1 MYRRARSASAA
12 PGVRALAFSALSGQ
26 PAMQPGTNTA
36 VAESHNPAIGTHAQH
51 SQQMGARA
59 LATNFLHSGQP
70 QPQDPHVPREVSLRE
85 ALHLQDH
92 SDSSTLQG
100 HHHWTSE
107 SMHAEGRASS
117 ASVDLRP
124 HSSSRRRTYA
134 NAKSGGGNLALLS
147 SSSPGRAQHAR
158 AGDTHRRVR
167 NPTNDCTGF
176 ARGRS
181 TSPTRAAHMN
191 HSKYK
196 LGESESD
203 WHSYQQR
210 MLDGKEGTA
219 KLLSSGLEEDHGA
232 GLSTRNVPEVSPG
245 KRRACRSTSPA
256 KKAANSRSHGCTSPK
271 RPTAAV
277 CDASAPWRSPGK
289 GGVLLG
295 RSGLCH
301 HRLIGY
307 FFGLQCRRF
316 RFHLRSA
323 AGTVPRLR
331 SSLIAAPY
339 SVPSRKGQLLTF
351 QNNMKSKNGYCSIVM
366 RIFRVLLGL
375 RIVEQHP
382 VHWPKPHILDHDS
395 YTDCR

>member
-59 LATNFLHSGQP
+59 LATNFLHSEQP

-85 ALHLQDH
+85 ALHLQDP

-100 HHHWTSE
+100 HHHLTSE

-124 HSSSRRRTYA
+124 HSSSPRRTYA
-134 NAKSGGGNLALLS
+134 STKNSGESLALLS
-147 SSSPGRAQHAR
+147 SSSPGRAHYAR
-158 AGDTHRRVR
+158 AGDTHRLVR
-167 NPTNDCTGF
+167 SSTNGTGF
-176 ARGRS
+176 ARGCS

-210 MLDGKEGTA
+210 MLDGKDGTV
-219 KLLSSGLEEDHGA
+219 KLSSSGLEEHHRA
-232 GLSTRNVPEVSPG
+232 VLSTRNVPAVSPG

-256 KKAANSRSHGCTSPK
+256 KKAANSRSHSCTSPK

-289 GGVLLG
+289 GSGLLG

-301 HRLIGY
+301 HQHLGHL
-307 FFGLQCRRF
+307 FGMQCRRL

-331 SSLIAAPY
+331 FSPIAAPY
-339 SVPSRKGQLLTF
+339 SVPSTEGQLSTLR
-351 QNNMKSKNGYCSIVM
+351 KNINSIK
-366 RIFRVLLGL
+366 G
-375 RIVEQHP
+375 
-382 VHWPKPHILDHDS
+382 
-395 YTDCR
+395 